1 MDALNVLFTCA
12 GRRNYL
18 INYFKEALQGD
29 GKVIAVDSEHNAPAL
44 IDADLALNVP
54 GIYSEDYIPEV
65 LRICKEHRVAALISL
80 YDLELPIITKYVDA
94 FKAIG
99 TRVIV
104 SNEAVIDI
112 AFDKW
117 KTHLFLRELG
127 LQTPETYLDLEEAVA
142 ALQSGALQFPLIL
155 KPRWGSNSIGIE
167 IPQDMEELKY
177 SYLLLKSKLNR
188 SILKEA
194 SDQDVNRSILIQQKL
209 GGQEYGMDVL
219 NDFEGNHI
227 GVFARKK
234 VSMRC
239 GETDKAIS
247 VIDSGIT
254 HVGETIGKA
263 LGHYGNLD
271 CDVFVDGNNIYV
283 LELNPRFGGGY
294 PFSHEAGAN
303 TVAVY
308 LSWIKGELNFER
320 HLNYKANIE
329 FVKCDRLLAVQMKKM
344 KQSV

>member
-1 MDALNVLFTCA
+1 MESLNILFTCA

-18 INYFKEALQGD
+18 INYFKEALNGE
-29 GKVIAVDSEHNAPAL
+29 GKIIAIDSEHNAPAL
-44 IDADLALNVP
+44 IDADIALNVSS
-54 GIYSEDYIPEV
+54 IYSENYISEV
-65 LRICKEHRVAALISL
+65 LEICKKYQVAAVISL
-80 YDLELPIITKYVDA
+80 YDLELPIISKHVED
-94 FKAIG
+94 FKSIG
-99 TRVIV
+99 TRVII
-104 SNEAVIDI
+104 SNERVIDI

-117 KTHLFLRELG
+117 KTHVFLREQG
-127 LQTPETYLDLEEAVA
+127 LQTPETYLDLKEAID
-142 ALQSGALQFPLIL
+142 ALNAGELEFPLIL

-167 IPQDMEELKY
+167 IPQNMEELEY
-177 SYLLLKSKLNR
+177 SYFLLKSKLTR

-194 SDQDVNRSILIQQKL
+194 SNQDINRSILIQQKL

-219 NDFEGNHI
+219 NDFDGNNV

-247 VIDSGIT
+247 VIHSGIT
-254 HVGETIGKA
+254 RVGETIGKA
-263 LGHYGNLD
+263 LGHCGNLD
-271 CDVFVDGNNIYV
+271 CDVFVDGDGIYV

-308 LSWIKGELNFER
+308 LSWIKGEADFSR
-320 HLNYKANIE
+320 HLNYKPDVE
-329 FVKCDRLLAVQMKKM
+329 FVKCDRLLAVTMKKG
-344 KQSV
+344 

>member
-1 MDALNVLFTCA
+1 MESLNILFTCA

-18 INYFKEALQGD
+18 INYFKEALNGE

-44 IDADLALNVP
+44 IDADIAINVP
-54 GIYSEDYIPEV
+54 NIYSDNYIDEV
-65 LRICKEHRVAALISL
+65 LDICKEFNVAAVISL
-80 YDLELPIITKYVDA
+80 YDLELPIISQHVKD
-94 FKAIG
+94 FEKIG

-104 SNEAVIDI
+104 SNEGVIDI

-117 KTHLFLRELG
+117 KTHLFLREQG
-127 LQTPETYLDLEEAVA
+127 LQTPETYLDLQEAISD
-142 ALQSGALQFPLIL
+142 LNSGKLQFPLIL

-167 IPQDMEELKY
+167 IPQNMEELEY
-177 SYLLLKSKLNR
+177 SYLLLKSKLTR
-188 SILKEA
+188 TILKEA
-194 SDQDVNRSILIQQKL
+194 SNQDINRSILIQQKL

-247 VIDSGIT
+247 VIDPNIT
-254 HVGETIGKA
+254 FVGETIGKS
-263 LGHYGNLD
+263 LKHYGNLD
-271 CDVFVDGNNIYV
+271 CDVFVDEGNIYV

-303 TVAVY
+303 TVATY
-308 LSWIKGELNFER
+308 LSWIKGESNYQR
-320 HLNYKANIE
+320 HLNYEADVE
-329 FVKCDRLLAVQMKKM
+329 FVKCDRLLAVTLKK
-344 KQSV
+344 V